1 MLAVYVSA
9 SVLGSV
15 RMDASTNLGRYMGHP
30 RAPSQVAW
38 GVPTP
43 PVHSPPYSGV

>member
-15 RMDASTNLGRYMGHP
+15 RMDASTNLGPLHGARPLMGLGC
-30 RAPSQVAW
+30 AYPSGALTAVL
-38 GVPTP
+38 GV
-43 PVHSPPYSGV
+43 